1 LLEKFCT
8 IITSYLPLICIF
20 DHDLVI

>member
-20 DHDLVI
+20 YHDLVI